1 MGGPMNDSTHT
12 IDPTPNIFEPDVL
25 LPVQHARRTGSRR
38 GQQGEHRLMMAIL
51 EDAVD
56 VYLKHAGARQ
66 GPKRELFDEAERWI
80 EDVDTTW
87 IFSFQSICHV
97 LDIDPDAIRD
107 GLRTHKTQLRG
118 GRGTVVSLPVR
129 PARGADASGMVLGRA
144 IRA

>member
-1 MGGPMNDSTHT
+1 MNDATHAT
-12 IDPTPNIFEPDVL
+12 DTAPSIFEPDIL
-25 LPVQHARRTGSRR
+25 LPVQHARRTGARR
-38 GQQGEHRLMMAIL
+38 GRQGEHRLMMAIL

-80 EDVDTTW
+80 DDEDTTW

-97 LDIDPDAIRD
+97 LDIEPDAIRD
-107 GLRTHKTQLRG
+107 GLRAHKARVRG
-118 GRGTVVSLPVR
+118 ERGTVLSLPVR
-129 PARGADASGMVLGRA
+129 HADQGDATTMGLRRA